1 LFGNSLVVAALDLN
15 IYQLLHPASDHSAA
29 SLTRRPAAP
38 AGNHGVPAI
47 ATAQNPLG
55 PAIGGPGLGNLADKA
70 MGGASAIAPLAE
82 YPYRAA
88 CVIVVPGGLRLVR
101 RGPDGFGIQ

>member
-1 LFGNSLVVAALDLN
+1 
-15 IYQLLHPASDHSAA
+15 
-29 SLTRRPAAP
+29 
-38 AGNHGVPAI
+38 
-47 ATAQNPLG
+47 
-55 PAIGGPGLGNLADKA
+55 